1 MSDAT
6 ATATKAKKEKKP
18 AAGGGRSAATGV
30 KIGKGAAR
38 AIGKNAECVDEVLG
52 IFELARKATVPWT
65 PLQITQSLELDA
77 LQLARVTRSTGCG
90 RLEVTLQDGT
100 TGVSVPIAGTVKF
113 KGRAGT
119 KGDRANCMGVGDII
133 VVRGGLASAKVST
146 GAASLL
152 KREFEKY
159 GIRVPGGFFV
169 SAADVAAAAGAGGGG
184 AAAAADD
191 GYEFDRTEE
200 IEAETREIGE
210 LRKATA
216 RSYALRHGK
225 AASGSGSSSE
235 EDLDIDAV

>member
-133 VVRGGLASAKVST
+133 VVRGGLASAKEST

-184 AAAAADD
+184 GGAAAADD

-225 AASGSGSSSE
+225 AASGSSSE

>member
-1 MSDAT
+1 
-6 ATATKAKKEKKP
+6 
-18 AAGGGRSAATGV
+18 
-30 KIGKGAAR
+30 
-38 AIGKNAECVDEVLG
+38 
-52 IFELARKATVPWT
+52 
-65 PLQITQSLELDA
+65 
-77 LQLARVTRSTGCG
+77 
-90 RLEVTLQDGT
+90 
-100 TGVSVPIAGTVKF
+100 
-113 KGRAGT
+113 
-119 KGDRANCMGVGDII
+119 MGVGDII

-225 AASGSGSSSE
+225 AASGSSSE

>member
-6 ATATKAKKEKKP
+6 ATATKAKKEKKS
-18 AAGGGRSAATGV
+18 AAGGRSAATGV

-38 AIGKNAECVDEVLG
+38 AIGKNAECVDEVLS

-133 VVRGGLASAKVST
+133 VVRGGLAAAKVST

-152 KREFEKY
+152 KREFERY
-159 GIRVPGGFFV
+159 SIRVPGGFFV
-169 SAADVAAAAGAGGGG
+169 SAADVAAAGAGGGG
-184 AAAAADD
+184 GAAADD

-200 IEAETREIGE
+200 IEAETREVAE

-225 AASGSGSSSE
+225 AASGSGSGSSSGD
-235 EDLDIDAV
+235 DLDIDAV

>member
-18 AAGGGRSAATGV
+18 ASGGRSAATGV

-152 KREFEKY
+152 KREFERY

-184 AAAAADD
+184 AAAADD

-235 EDLDIDAV
+235 DDVDIDAV

>member
-1 MSDAT
+1 MSD

-18 AAGGGRSAATGV
+18 SAGGGGRSAATGV

-225 AASGSGSSSE
+225 AASGSSSE

>member
-1 MSDAT
+1 MSDAK
-6 ATATKAKKEKKP
+6 ATAAKAKKSS
-18 AAGGGRSAATGV
+18 AGGGGRSAATGV

-38 AIGKNAECVDEVLG
+38 AIGKNAECVDEVLD
-52 IFELARKATVPWT
+52 IFDSARKATVPWT
-65 PLQITQSLELDA
+65 PLQITQSFEMAA
-77 LQLARVTRSTGCG
+77 LQLGRVTRATGCG

-100 TGVSVPIAGTVKF
+100 TGVSVPIAGTIKF

-133 VVRGGLASAKVST
+133 IVRGGLASAKVST

-152 KREFEKY
+152 KREFERY

-169 SAADVAAAAGAGGGG
+169 SATEAAVAGAG
-184 AAAAADD
+184 AADD
-191 GYEFDRTEE
+191 GYEFDRAEE
-200 IEAETREIGE
+200 VAAETKELAEIRE
-210 LRKATA
+210 AAA

-225 AASGSGSSSE
+225 AASGSGSGSDSSS